1 MPIRKVRGA
10 SKYTLSNAH
19 ADGMLVKVRCQL
31 CTITHRYRAGDLLAV
46 CGDIPLWDIAGHF
59 RCEKCQRKEF
69 MSADWQNVRGEDLKA
84 LRVRRLV
91 RQDGAGVRLGGWHAL
106 ARELDPASGSQMA

>member
-19 ADGMLVKVRCQL
+19 ADGMLAKVRCQL

-91 RQDGAGVRLGGWHAL
+91 RVRMVRVFDWEDGTL
-106 ARELDPASGSQMA
+106 